1 MLLTSILGVPFVVG
15 LLCLFARPRRLLEF
29 LNIAGFATVLVLGVK
44 LFQTVLANPGNAA
57 SEWNEFLR
65 ADALSAWM
73 VLLISVVSLATAL
86 YAGRYFRRD
95 LAAGVLTAGRV
106 REFYVLTPLFAA
118 GMLLVVLAN
127 NLGVMWFAVEATALS
142 SVLLVALYNRR
153 TSLEAA
159 WKYIILGSLGLAL
172 ALFGT
177 VFVYAAAVG
186 PHASEKLP
194 SFNWSHLMTVAPQF
208 DHGLIK
214 LAFVFAFIGYGTK
227 AGLAPMHTWLPDAH
241 SEAPSPTSAMLSGV
255 SLKIALYALLRF
267 HILTTACLG
276 TAFSQHL
283 LLGFGLLSMCVAAP
297 FILVQ
302 TNLKRLFAYHS
313 LEHIGI
319 MCVGFG
325 LAVPLAV
332 FGAVLH
338 IGYHALVKSTIFFA
352 AGNIHQK
359 YLRLELPSLAGLLQT
374 MPASS
379 TLLALA
385 VIAIAGLPPFGIF
398 LTEFS
403 IVAGGMGAGHILVS
417 GLFVAA
423 LLTVFSGLL
432 SHVAHLLLGT
442 AERQAGGPSTPF
454 SCVAAMAL
462 LIAVLTVF
470 SVWLPKPLFQLI
482 TQAASIIR
490 GIP

>member
-1 MLLTSILGVPFVVG
+1 MLTPILLAPFVAG
-15 LLCLFARPRRLLEF
+15 LAC
-29 LNIAGFATVLVLGVK
+29 VLVPSRRVMVALN
-44 LFQTVLANPGNAA
+44 VLAFGLTLTLGIALVPQVLERGVVM
-57 SEWNEFLR
+57 EWGEFLR
-65 ADALSAWM
+65 ADALSTWM
-73 VLLISVVSLATAL
+73 VLVISVVSLASAIYSVGYL
-86 YAGRYFRRD
+86 QRD
-95 LAAGVLTAGRV
+95 LADGAVTGRRF

-142 SVLLVALYNRR
+142 SVLLVALYNRQ

-297 FILVQ
+297 FILAQ

-325 LAVPLAV
+325 LAAPLAV

-338 IGYHALVKSTIFFA
+338 LGYHALVKSTIFFA
-352 AGNIHQK
+352 VGNIHQM
-359 YLRLELPSLAGLLQT
+359 YHCLELPALGSGLLKT
-374 MPASS
+374 MPVSS

-398 LTEFS
+398 LTEFN
-403 IVAGGMGAGHILVS
+403 IVAGGMGAGHILASV
-417 GLFVAA
+417 LFVAA
-423 LLTVFSGLL
+423 LVTVVSGLL
-432 SHVAHLLLGT
+432 GHVAHLLLGT
-442 AERQAGGPSTPF
+442 GKKPAAGHLTPP
-454 SCVAAMAL
+454 SCVAAMGL
-462 LIAVLTVF
+462 LITVLTVF
-470 SVWLPKPLFQLI
+470 SVWLPKPLFRLI
-482 TQAASIIR
+482 GQAASIVR
-490 GIP
+490 GMP

>member
-1 MLLTSILGVPFVVG
+1 MEAANVLAFGGTMILSI
-15 LLCLFARPRRLLEF
+15 RLLFEVLDRRVVTECHEF
-29 LNIAGFATVLVLGVK
+29 FY
-44 LFQTVLANPGNAA
+44 
-57 SEWNEFLR
+57 

-73 VLLISVVSLATAL
+73 VLLISVVSLASAI
-86 YAGRYFRRD
+86 YAVGYLRRD
-95 LAAGVLTAGRV
+95 LADGAVTERRF
-106 REFYVLTPLFAA
+106 REFYVLTPLFGAS
-118 GMLLVVLAN
+118 MFLVVLTN

-142 SVLLVALYNRR
+142 SVLLVALYNRQ

-159 WKYIILGSLGLAL
+159 WKYIVLGSLGLAL
-172 ALFGT
+172 ALMGT
-177 VFVYAAAVG
+177 VFVYAAACKNN
-186 PHASEKLP
+186 PQSLP
-194 SFNWSHLMTVAPQF
+194 SFNWSYLMSVADQLDPHL
-208 DHGLIK
+208 LK

-255 SLKIALYALLRF
+255 SLKIAIYALLRF
-267 HILTTACLG
+267 HILTTKCLDSS
-276 TAFSQHL
+276 FSGNL
-283 LLGFGLLSMCVAAP
+283 FLVFGLGSMCLAAP

-302 TNLKRLFAYHS
+302 TNMKRLFAYHS

-325 LAVPLAV
+325 LSAPLTI

-352 AGNIHQK
+352 AGNIYQK
-359 YLRLELPSLAGLLQT
+359 HHSLELPSLAGLLKT

-379 TLLALA
+379 ILLALA
-385 VIAIAGLPPFGIF
+385 VIGIAGLPPFGIF

-403 IVAGGMGAGHILVS
+403 IVAGGIGAGHILVS
-417 GLFVAA
+417 VLFVAA
-423 LLTVFSGLL
+423 LATVFSGLL

-442 AERQAGGPSTPF
+442 ADKKAGGPETPF

-470 SVWLPKPLFQLI
+470 SVWLPLPLFQLVEQ
-482 TQAASIIR
+482 TARII
-490 GIP
+490 GGAP

>member
-1 MLLTSILGVPFVVG
+1 MLTSILMIPLTAA
-15 LLCLFARPRRLLEF
+15 LLCLLVPWRRLMEWI
-29 LNIAGFATVLVLGVK
+29 NILAFAATLALGIQ
-44 LFQTVLANPGNAA
+44 LLHEVLARNVVT
-57 SEWNEFLR
+57 EWNEFFY

-73 VLLISVVSLATAL
+73 VLLISVVSLASAI
-86 YAGRYFRRD
+86 YAVGYLRRD
-95 LAAGVLTAGRV
+95 LADGAVTERRF
-106 REFYVLTPLFAA
+106 REFYVLTPLFAT
-118 GMLLVVLAN
+118 GMFLVVLAN
-127 NLGVMWFAVEATALS
+127 NLGVMWAAVEGTARS

-153 TSLEAA
+153 NSLEAA
-159 WKYIILGSLGLAL
+159 WKYVILGSLGLAL
-172 ALFGT
+172 ALMGT
-177 VFVYAAAVG
+177 VFVYAAACKNN
-186 PHASEKLP
+186 PPLP
-194 SFNWSHLMTVAPQF
+194 SFNWSYLMSVARQLDPN
-208 DHGLIK
+208 LLK

-227 AGLAPMHTWLPDAH
+227 AGLAPMHTWLPDAN

-283 LLGFGLLSMCVAAP
+283 LLGFGLLSMFVATP

-302 TNLKRLFAYHS
+302 TNMKRLFAYHS

-325 LAVPLAV
+325 LSAPLTI

-338 IGYHALVKSTIFFA
+338 MGYHALVKSTIFFA

-359 YLRLELPSLAGLLQT
+359 HHSLEIPSLAGLLKT

-379 TLLALA
+379 ILLALA
-385 VIAIAGLPPFGIF
+385 VIGIAGLPPFGMF

-403 IVAGGMGAGHILVS
+403 IVAGAIVTGHILISVF
-417 GLFVAA
+417 FVAA
-423 LLTVFSGLL
+423 LATVFSGLL
-432 SHVAHLLLGT
+432 SHVAHLLLGK
-442 AERQAGGPSTPF
+442 AEPEAVGPETPL

-462 LIAVLTVF
+462 MIAVLTVF
-470 SVWLPKPLFQLI
+470 SVWLPASLLQLI
-482 TQAASIIR
+482 HQAAGII
-490 GIP
+490 GGKS